1 MNYDHN
7 CKKYDVPL
15 SVIGKKFKLGV
26 RPMAPVGVPSIP
38 FGPVRTC
45 WARSH
50 LLGQSYLLGLLHLL
64 DLLDLLLPLYYMN
77 I

>member
-38 FGPVRTC
+38 FGPVGPV
-45 WARSH
+45 S
-50 LLGQSYLLGLLHLL
+50 
-64 DLLDLLLPLYYMN
+64 PMV
-77 I
+77 